1 MKKKVFAFLL
11 AVLMLLS
18 VVGCAKKA
26 AEPVVEATKE
36 PVVTAAPTAA
46 PTPEPTP
53 EPKPEP
59 TEAVILFT
67 NDVHCGVD
75 DEIGYVGLARIK
87 AALEAANK
95 TVILVDC
102 GDAVQGDV
110 IGTLS
115 KGEAI
120 IELMND
126 VGYDVAVIGN
136 HDFDYGMEQFN
147 KNISLAKYQ
156 YVCCNF
162 LNDKGE
168 AVLKPY
174 TIIEA
179 VGKKIA
185 FIGIDTPESFT
196 KSTPVY
202 FQDAEGNFIFSFCE
216 ENEGKD
222 LYDKVQETV
231 DAVRAEGADYVIA
244 LAHLGVDYQSSP
256 WTASE
261 VIENTTGIDAVLDG
275 HSHTDFKVEYD
286 KDFVSVKNKDGNEV
300 IHSST
305 GTKLHNVGML
315 TLTPA
320 EDKIN
325 ASVKLIDASA
335 MAFMDEVGVLAED
348 NGMGD
353 VVKAALAKNEELVN
367 TVVAH
372 TDVDL
377 VIKDPVT
384 GERIVRSQETNLGDL
399 CADAYRAM
407 GGTEIAFVNG
417 GGVRD
422 VIPAGDITYG
432 QIIKVHPFGNAL
444 CTVEATGQEILDALE
459 FSVCSLPGESGG
471 FLHVSG
477 LKFTVDLNVDSTV
490 VKDSKKQFVEVA
502 GERRVTDV
510 EVLQEDGTYAP
521 LDPEK
526 TYTLACHNYLL
537 KDKGDGY
544 TMFADNNFLTED
556 VMLDNQVLIN
566 YIVEKLGGT
575 VGAEYGDPYG
585 EGRITIIDKAAAAE

>member
-1 MKKKVFAFLL
+1 MNKKVFACLL
-11 AVLMLLS
+11 VVVMLLS
-18 VVGCAKKA
+18 MIVVPATAK
-26 AEPVVEATKE
+26 AEGEEPAKE
-36 PVVTAAPTAA
+36 I
-46 PTPEPTP
+46 
-53 EPKPEP
+53 
-59 TEAVILFT
+59 VILYT

-75 DEIGYVGLARIK
+75 DEIGFVGLARIK
-87 AALEAANK
+87 AALEAAGK
-95 TVILVDC
+95 EVILVDC

-115 KGEAI
+115 KGEAV

-147 KNISLAKYQ
+147 KNISLAKFQ
-156 YVCCNF
+156 YICCNF

-168 AVLKPY
+168 TVLKPY
-174 TIIEA
+174 TIVEA
-179 VGKKIA
+179 AGKKIG
-185 FIGIDTPESFT
+185 FIGVDTPESFT

-202 FQDAEGNFIFSFCE
+202 FQDSEGNYIFSFCE
-216 ENEGKD
+216 GNNGQD

-231 DAVRAEGADYVIA
+231 DAVRAEGVDYVIA
-244 LAHLGVDYQSSP
+244 LTHLGTDYQSSP

-261 VIENTTGIDAVLDG
+261 VIENTSGIDVVLDG
-275 HSHTDFKVEYD
+275 HSHTDFKLFYGQD
-286 KDFVSVKNKDGNEV
+286 AMSPKNKDDKEV

-315 TLTPA
+315 TIA
-320 EDKIN
+320 GDKVS
-325 ASVKLIDASA
+325 AKLIDASA
-335 MAFMDEVGVLAED
+335 LAFMDAAGLLKAD
-348 NGMGD
+348 NGIGE
-353 VVKAALAKNEELVN
+353 VVKAALAKNEDLVN

-407 GGTEIAFVNG
+407 GDTQIAFVNG

-422 VIPAGDITYG
+422 VIPAGDVTYG
-432 QIIKVHPFGNAL
+432 QIIRVHPFGNAL
-444 CTVEATGQEILDALE
+444 CTVEATGREILDALE
-459 FSVCSLPGESGG
+459 LSVASLPGESGG

-477 LKFTVDLNVDSTV
+477 LKFTVDMNVDSTV
-490 VKDSKKQFVEVA
+490 VKDDKKLFIEVA
-502 GERRVTDV
+502 GDRRVKDV
-510 EVLQEDGTYAP
+510 EVLQDDGTYAP
-521 LDPEK
+521 IDPDK

-537 KDKGDGY
+537 KEMGDGY

-575 VGAEYGDPYG
+575 VGSDYIDPYG
-585 EGRITIIDKAAAAE
+585 QGRITIIDKGN